1 MKGWAALLAGF
12 GLVGVGFG
20 LLSLFVWLIFYDP
33 VAQSLAE
40 SLSIGVIGNLVV
52 GVLLLTAALFMSFDQ
67 VRERLQSGEGRRVGR
82 HGVSAVVSTLLVIAI
97 LGGLAFLSTRY
108 RARFDVSDDQVNTL
122 TEQTLKLLDGL
133 ETPVVMTAFFDRSEA
148 PGVSELMERYAH
160 ESPLVTVD
168 FVDPNAVPGL
178 VEDWGLDADALAR
191 GLVRVSAGEEAVLVN
206 DFGESQFTNA
216 LLKLVRQSDK
226 TVYFVSGH
234 NERPVADTEGKVA
247 EGKESMGRASVALR
261 NETYTVEILQLAT
274 VGDVPED
281 ADVVIIAG
289 PTQPLLEQ
297 ELDVLRR
304 YVARGGAL
312 MVLIDPR
319 ARTNLYDD
327 LARWGVRLGDD
338 VVVDRSLALFG
349 QATSPFAGVYA
360 EDHPITASMSE
371 TTLFPMVRSVIVDL
385 DSEIEVIVSTG
396 ADSWAERDLEGWRAT
411 GRASLGPEDLPGP
424 VPIAAAGLTRR
435 VDPALVKAAGAG
447 ESGAAPDSGADGSI
461 DSASAEGGAAG
472 APVERGRIVVFGDSD
487 FASNEYIDSFRNRD
501 LFLNSVNWLLGD
513 VEQIALRPNVAKA
526 SRHRFSVDDFQRLQ
540 TLSLFVMPQLIAMI
554 GVIAWWLR
562 RDRAER

>member
-1 MKGWAALLAGF
+1 MKAWAALLAGF

-40 SLSIGVIGNLVV
+40 SLSVGVIGNLVV

-67 VRERLQSGEGRRVGR
+67 VRERLQSGEGRRIGR
-82 HGVSAVVSTLLVIAI
+82 HGVSAVVSAVLILAI

-108 RARFDVSDDQVNTL
+108 NKRIDVSDDQVNTL
-122 TEQTLKLLDGL
+122 TEQTVNLLNTL
-133 ETPVVMTAFFDRSEA
+133 ETPVVITAFFEATEA
-148 PGVSELMERYAH
+148 PGVADLMDRYAYQ
-160 ESPLVTVD
+160 SDLVTVEY
-168 FVDPNAVPGL
+168 VDPNAMPGL
-178 VEDWGLDADALAR
+178 VEDLDLDPDALAR
-191 GLVRVSAGEEAVLVN
+191 GLVRVSSGEDAVLV
-206 DFGESQFTNA
+206 DEFGESQLTNA
-216 LLKLVRQSDK
+216 LLKLTRQSDK

-234 NERPVADTEGKVA
+234 NERPVADA
-247 EGKESMGRASVALR
+247 EGAVAQAKESMGRASVALR
-261 NETYTVEILQLAT
+261 NETYGVEILQLAT

-304 YVARGGAL
+304 YIARGGAL
-312 MVLIDPR
+312 MVMIDPR

-360 EDHPITASMSE
+360 EDHPITADMIE
-371 TTLFPMVRSVIVDL
+371 TSLFPMVRSVIVDR
-385 DSEIEVIVSTG
+385 DSEIEVIVSTS
-396 ADSWAERDLEGWRAT
+396 ADSWAERDLDGWRQT
-411 GRASLGPEDLPGP
+411 GRASLGPEDLAGP
-424 VPIAAAGLTRR
+424 VPIAAAGLTNR
-435 VDPALVKAAGAG
+435 VDPALVDGEDAADAAGTAG
-447 ESGAAPDSGADGSI
+447 
-461 DSASAEGGAAG
+461 
-472 APVERGRIVVFGDSD
+472 PVERGRIVVFGDSD

-513 VEQIALRPNVAKA
+513 VEQIALRPNVARA
-526 SRHRFSVDDFQRLQ
+526 TRHRLSVDDFQRLQ
-540 TLSLFVMPQLIAMI
+540 TLSLFVVPQLIAMI
-554 GVIAWWLR
+554 GVLAWWMR